1 MGLVFFGLGVW
12 SAVSGD
18 NVFYSV
24 GMLGLGAA
32 QTIYYGR
39 RYIQQKRART

>member
-1 MGLVFFGLGVW
+1 MTQRTEAPLALMILGLVFFGLGVW

-18 NVFYSV
+18 NVFYAV

-32 QTIYYGR
+32 QTI
-39 RYIQQKRART
+39 